1 MQIAPSLM
9 IFLQFNHSQERFL
22 ETDARILWVKEKLSG
37 CGKTATQPIYIQV
50 LHSKSR
56 CYGSPPPPE
65 THIFLTNSLSRDD
78 SLERFALYNNNRY
91 KLTKVRDT
99 DTRVSLP
106 SCARAIL
113 SSPHSERKHAKRFR
127 MKIWLYVVVVVVYN
141 SSWPA
146 SSSISSAAAP
156 STPSDSRKAAIPS
169 SVLFP
174 L

>member
-37 CGKTATQPIYIQV
+37 CGKTATQPTYIQV
-50 LHSKSR
+50 LHSKNR
-56 CYGSPPPPE
+56 CYGSPPCPGNPY
-65 THIFLTNSLSRDD
+65 FLTNSLSRDD
-78 SLERFALYNNNRY
+78 SQERFALYNNNRY

-127 MKIWLYVVVVVVYN
+127 MKIWLYVVVVVYN